1 MRRHHGLQ
9 AQGLGLR
16 AWSPDLATRG
26 LTFLLLALSPVPLA
40 LTGACTRA
48 ANPSAPRARNVLLIT
63 VDTLRAD
70 HVGAYGYVR
79 ARTPALDGLA
89 SRGALFERAYAAAP
103 ITLPSH
109 ATLLTGRYPPGHGAR
124 DNGVRVSPTVPTLA
138 TELRARGFRTAAF
151 VAAFPLDHQ
160 FGLNRGF
167 DVYGDHLPRGSDGR
181 LSNERPASDVV
192 NDAIAWLR
200 QLAPSPQSPAPS
212 PPVFLWVH
220 LFEPHAPYGDPP
232 ASGATARPV
241 LDRYD
246 DEIAT
251 ADREIARLLTA
262 LAPAIDDTLIVAAGD
277 HGEAFGEHGEYAH
290 SIFVYDTTLR
300 VPLLMSGPG
309 VRRGARVSDP
319 VTLADVAPTVM
330 RMIGAPMHDAGVDG
344 IDLSPALGGTAL
356 PHRELYA
363 ESFAPFIEFGWAPL
377 RAIRSGSWKFIAAPQ
392 PELFDVEHDSGERNN
407 LAASQPVV
415 AKDLDA
421 RASRYSGAALPAAPF
436 ADPQAAERLRALGYS
451 SGSAMS
457 GRPDPKDRRE
467 LAARIAQV
475 TSGELTGAALVAALE
490 GIVRDD
496 PGNGQAHLRLGVA
509 RLQAGDCA
517 HAEPELHAAVAA
529 GLPSADVYLGLASCL
544 GQRRDLAGAERALGE
559 ARRLEPDNPAVTAN
573 LGILQA
579 AKGDMAAAIESLTTA
594 LAADPNLHEARF
606 NLALAYAKSGR
617 RTDAAVAARD
627 LLARLPSNAP
637 QRPEVER
644 LLRAVR

>member
-1 MRRHHGLQ
+1 MVVACSSGTP
-9 AQGLGLR
+9 
-16 AWSPDLATRG
+16 SPK
-26 LTFLLLALSPVPLA
+26 S
-40 LTGACTRA
+40 
-48 ANPSAPRARNVLLIT
+48 SARNFVLIT
-63 VDTLRAD
+63 IDTLRAD
-70 HVGAYGYVR
+70 HVGAYGYTR

-89 SRGALFERAYAAAP
+89 ARGVLFERAFAAAP

-124 DNGVRVSPTVPTLA
+124 DNGLRVSPTVPTLA
-138 TELRARGFRTAAF
+138 TELHARGLRTAAF

-181 LSNERPASDVV
+181 LSNERPASQVIA
-192 NDAIAWLR
+192 DAIAWLR
-200 QLAPSPQSPAPS
+200 QLAPGPQPPAPF
-212 PPVFLWVH
+212 FLWVH

-232 ASGATARPV
+232 APGTAARPV

-251 ADREIARLLTA
+251 ADREIERLLTA
-262 LAPAIDDTLIVAAGD
+262 LAPLAGDTLIVAAGD

-300 VPLLMSGPG
+300 VPLLMAGPG
-309 VRRGARVSDP
+309 VRRGARVGDP

-330 RMIGAPMHDAGVDG
+330 RMLGAPMRDAGVDG
-344 IDLSPALGGTAL
+344 IDLTPALGGSAL
-356 PHRELYA
+356 PRRELYA

-377 RAIRSGSWKFIAAPQ
+377 RAIRSGSWKFIAAPK

-407 LAASQPVV
+407 LAASQAVV

-421 RASRYSGAALPAAPF
+421 RAGRYSGAALPAAVF

-451 SGSAMS
+451 SGSAIGNSQSALS

-475 TSGELTGAALVAALE
+475 TSGELAGAALVAALE
-490 GIVRDD
+490 GIVHDD

-517 HAEPELHAAVAA
+517 GAEPELHAAVAA

-579 AKGDMAAAIESLTTA
+579 AKGEMAAAIDSLKTA

-617 RTDAAVAARD
+617 RADAAVAARD

-637 QRPEVER
+637 QRSEVER
-644 LLRAVR
+644 LLRAVQ